1 MNTSKGRNRNQTS
14 LIRTRGSSYRDLL
27 RQFDLEENDPNR
39 RNRRKKQFIRPAR
52 LSNAAATVSLCL
64 ATGMSIGIGTAFADK
79 EVVPS
84 EKPLDEAPAKI
95 KVEEQQVE
103 SVEREVERSISET
116 KPSEG
121 SDKKIKEEPTTQQVK
136 EKPVE
141 QTQSKPIEEIPK
153 QENTAKPEA
162 SSTETG
168 NTAKPEA
175 SSTETGNTAK
185 PETSSTETGNTAKPE
200 ASSTETGNTA
210 KPETSSTETGNT
222 AKPETSS
229 TETGNTAKPETSS
242 TETGNTA
249 KPETSSTGTGNTAQ
263 TGQSDKNDGASA
275 TNPST
280 PTESSTADEPNSDHD
295 IQTVDGGELPDT
307 AGNDMNG
314 VLIGGVSALIGGA
327 YFLRQRKVEKN

>member
-168 NTAKPEA
+168 NTAKPE
-175 SSTETGNTAK
+175 
-185 PETSSTETGNTAKPE
+185 
-200 ASSTETGNTA
+200 
-210 KPETSSTETGNT
+210 TSSTETGNT

-249 KPETSSTGTGNTAQ
+249 KPETSSTGTGSTAQ